1 MATDAVD
8 SMHVNY
14 DEQAAKAAKQYLAIS
29 AFSHNGLIEQLESDA
44 GDGYTHAEAVYGVDQ
59 A

>member
-1 MATDAVD
+1 VPAV
-8 SMHVNY
+8 SAE
-14 DEQAAKAAKQYLAIS
+14 EQNAVEAANQYLAIS

-59 A
+59 AGL